1 MLNSR
6 VEMKQSGIIQP
17 MFRVNGL
24 LSFRVEIDI
33 LNGTNY
39 DNFVLVVLK
48 FVYSFCPDI

>member
-6 VEMKQSGIIQP
+6 VEMKQSVIIQP

-33 LNGTNY
+33 LNGAKY
-39 DNFVLVVLK
+39 VYFVMHRPEICLQFL
-48 FVYSFCPDI
+48 S